1 MKETALSYPSADG
14 HSTIRAWI
22 YEPAGL
28 SPQPAPAPATSAAP
42 APAPPAPAPIAII
55 QIVHGVSEYSGRYQ
69 AFIEHFVDK
78 GYVVCAEDHIGHGQS
93 VASPDELGAMPL
105 KGGAEALMADVQ
117 HLRELAASRYP
128 ASVPYVLLGHS
139 MGSFIV
145 RCYLARSGQGVAAA
159 ICSGTAQTPAL
170 TSFFGHLMARL
181 IAAFKGQGYRSGF
194 LHNLGLGAYSK
205 QIKDRRSDFDWLCS
219 DPAVVD
225 AYIADPLCGAR
236 LTAGG
241 YATLTGLTQRMVATQ
256 TLAATPK
263 MLSLLFLS
271 GQNDPVGRMGAD
283 PARACQCYRRAG
295 IQDVDL
301 KILSGARHEVLNESN
316 QGSVYSH
323 IEGWLKLRLGV

>member
-22 YEPAGL
+22 YEPSGA
-28 SPQPAPAPATSAAP
+28 SANPNKPFAPLAV
-42 APAPPAPAPIAII
+42 I

-69 AFIEHFVDK
+69 ALIKFFVEK
-78 GYVVCAEDHIGHGQS
+78 GYVVCAQDHIGHGQS
-93 VASPDELGAMPL
+93 AASPDELGQMPL
-105 KGGAEALMADVQ
+105 KGGAEALIADVQ
-117 HLRELAASRYP
+117 HLRELVCGRYP

-145 RCYLARSGQGVAAA
+145 RCYLASYGQGVAAA
-159 ICSGTAQTPAL
+159 ICSGTAQTPAI

-181 IAAFKGQGYRSGF
+181 IAAIKGDGYRSGF

-205 QIKDRRSDFDWLCS
+205 KIKDRRTEFDWLCS

-225 AYIADPLCGAR
+225 AYMADPLCGAR

-241 YATLTGLTQRMVATQ
+241 YATLTGLTRRMMAVK
-256 TLAATPK
+256 TLNATPK
-263 MLSLLFLS
+263 KLSLLFLS
-271 GQNDPVGRMGAD
+271 GQNDPVGHMGAD
-283 PARACQCYRRAG
+283 PAQAFKDYHRVGVEY
-295 IQDVDL
+295 VDL
-301 KILSGARHEVLNESN
+301 KVFSGARHEIFNEPN
-316 QGSVYSH
+316 KRSVYNH